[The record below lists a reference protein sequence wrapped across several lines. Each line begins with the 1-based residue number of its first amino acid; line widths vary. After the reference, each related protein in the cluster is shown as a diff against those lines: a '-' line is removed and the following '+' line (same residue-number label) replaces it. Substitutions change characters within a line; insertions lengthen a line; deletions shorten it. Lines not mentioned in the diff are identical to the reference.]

1 MTDLKPA
8 LLDALKD
15 VPAACATA
23 FARQDPA
30 LPLIVAGDYQH
41 RVLAQADGEPY
52 QTEYIAAVDV
62 YAAARDEMEA
72 LCAQADAALTALGL
86 RRVFAQDLYD
96 EIAYA
101 WRKSMRYRCVM
112 KGDRLYQ

>member
-23 FARQDPA
+23 FARQD
-30 LPLIVAGDYQH
+30 
-41 RVLAQADGEPY
+41 
-52 QTEYIAAVDV
+52 
-62 YAAARDEMEA
+62 
-72 LCAQADAALTALGL
+72 AALTALGL

-96 EIAYA
+96 DIAYA

-112 KGDRLYQ
+112 QGDRLYQ

>member
-62 YAAARDEMEA
+62 SAAARDEME
-72 LCAQADAALTALGL
+72 ALGL

-112 KGDRLYQ
+112 QGDRLYQ